1 MLTHPA
7 SASPKETIVKIFSRT
22 LTGLAIGAIG
32 ALAAAGAYTETR
44 RAPDQP

>member
-1 MLTHPA
+1 MTML
-7 SASPKETIVKIFSRT
+7 SRA
-22 LTGLAIGAIG
+22 LAGVALGALG